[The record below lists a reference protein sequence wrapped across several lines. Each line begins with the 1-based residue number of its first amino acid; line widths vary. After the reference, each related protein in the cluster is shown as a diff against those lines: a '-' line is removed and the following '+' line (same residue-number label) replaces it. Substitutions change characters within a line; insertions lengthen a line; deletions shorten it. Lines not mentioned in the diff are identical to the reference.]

1 MIHDL
6 QTHALAAAAVVVFVV
21 VVVVVVESRLAEVV
35 VVAVTVVFAVQFV
48 VVEAVIGV
56 HIHDSTVDTLHPVQ
70 LRNFPRL
77 RKLQRRTWT
86 TKK

>member
-1 MIHDL
+1 MIHGL
-6 QTHALAAAAVVVFVV
+6 QTHALTAAAVVVFVV
-21 VVVVVVESRLAEVV
+21 VVVAVVVVVVESRLAEVV

-56 HIHDSTVDTLHPVQ
+56 HIHDSTVDTLRPVQ

-77 RKLQRRTWT
+77 QKLQRRT
-86 TKK
+86 